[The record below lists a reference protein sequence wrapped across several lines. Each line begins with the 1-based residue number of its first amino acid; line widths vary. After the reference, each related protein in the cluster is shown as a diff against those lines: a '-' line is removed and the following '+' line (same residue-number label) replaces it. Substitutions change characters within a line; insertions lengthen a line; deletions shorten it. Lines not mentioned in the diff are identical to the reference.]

1 MMRSRPLRTY
11 PSSTSALAIRLR
23 KNTSGDHPLFVV
35 WFQGCEISPCVRT
48 KENPGNQCEDDRVG
62 DDLTN
67 YRKTDGHVKGH
78 PDEREPA
85 RPVPATEHEASCN
98 KSQQ

>member
-1 MMRSRPLRTY
+1 MRIHGIEADLRTY
-11 PSSTSALAIRLR
+11 STSVSALAIRLQINQVR
-23 KNTSGDHPLFVV
+23 GNHPLFFV

-48 KENPGNQCEDDRVG
+48 KENPGNQGEDDRVG

-67 YRKTDGHVKGH
+67 YRKTDRYVKGH

-85 RPVPATEHEASCN
+85 CPVPATEHEGSC
-98 KSQQ
+98 